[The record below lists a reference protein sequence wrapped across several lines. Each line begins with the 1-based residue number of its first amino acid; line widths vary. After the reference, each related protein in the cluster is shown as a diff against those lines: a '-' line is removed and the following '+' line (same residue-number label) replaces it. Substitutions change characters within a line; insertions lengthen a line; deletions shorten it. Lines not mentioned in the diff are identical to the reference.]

1 MSPQAQIVIFAWLPI
16 ILLLFNQFPPR
27 TAIIISFIGGIL
39 FLPQGAGLRLP
50 LIPDYT
56 GDLATCYGITLG
68 ICLFD
73 FQRLY
78 RFRGGWVD
86 LPMLIWCIC
95 PLFSSLTNGLG
106 WYDGLNESI
115 KQAAM
120 WGWPYFIGRLYLSN
134 LAGLKELAIAIVK
147 GGLIYI
153 PFCLWEARMSPH
165 LHHMVYGYYAHS
177 SGIIQAVRDGGWRP
191 MVFMEH
197 GLVVAL
203 WMMTAALIALWL
215 WKANTLET
223 IWDFPFLWAVVA
235 LVITTIIIRSAGA
248 YVYLAYGAI
257 VLAGAKWKR
266 LRLPLLLLILGIILY
281 LVLAAS
287 GIFKGDEIVTWAAN
301 YFNPERADSLA
312 FRFKNETLLGAKARE
327 KLIFGWG
334 GWGRSRIIEENWEGE
349 LVDIT
354 VTDSLWIIAFG
365 INGLV
370 GLISLTASMLLPVIC
385 FGWFSYPVKTWFN
398 AKVAP
403 AAALS
408 VVLSLYMLNC
418 SINGHYVPIYPMI
431 GGGLSGLFLSK
442 EHLSLT
448 SAAKSKPK
456 PKPSTGQSRHKRRK
470 LSPTN
475 RLF

>member
-1 MSPQAQIVIFAWLPI
+1 MSPQAQIVTIAWFPLV
-16 ILLLFNQFPPR
+16 LLLFNQFQPR

-39 FLPQGAGLRLP
+39 FLPQSAGFKLP
-50 LIPDYT
+50 MIPDYT
-56 GDLATCYGITLG
+56 GDIATCYGIILG
-68 ICLFD
+68 IFLFD
-73 FQRLY
+73 FKRLS
-78 RFRGGWVD
+78 RFKAGWVD
-86 LPMLIWCIC
+86 LPMSIWCIC
-95 PLFSSLTNGLG
+95 PAFSSLSNDLG
-106 WYDGLNESI
+106 VYDALTETFEQTA
-115 KQAAM
+115 K
-120 WGWPYFIGRLYLSN
+120 WGFPYFIGRLYLSN

-153 PFCLWEARMSPH
+153 PFCLWEARMSPQ
-165 LHHMVYGYYAHS
+165 LHYTIYGYYAHS
-177 SGIIQAVRDGGWRP
+177 SGISQAMRDGGWRP

-203 WMMTAALIALWL
+203 WMMTAALVALWL

-223 IWDFPFLWAVVA
+223 IWDIPFVWAVVA
-235 LVITTIIIRSAGA
+235 LIIATIIIKSAGA
-248 YVYLAYGAI
+248 YLYLTYGAI
-257 VLAGAKWKR
+257 VLAGVKWKR

-281 LVLAAS
+281 LVLAAT
-287 GIFKGDEIVTWAAN
+287 GIFKGDEIVSWAAN
-301 YFNPERADSLA
+301 LFNPDRADSLA
-312 FRFKNETLLGAKARE
+312 FRFKNEMLLGAKARE

-354 VTDSLWIIAFG
+354 VTDSLWIISFG

-398 AKVAP
+398 SKVAP
-403 AAALS
+403 AAVFS

-418 SINGHYVPIYPMI
+418 LVNGHYVPIYPMI
-431 GGGLSGLFLSK
+431 SGGLSGLILSK

-448 SAAKSKPK
+448 SRAAKPK
-456 PKPSTGQSRHKRRK
+456 PANGQSRHKRRK